1 MKIQVGQVKYK
12 GRDDYRVVYGTTD
25 AGKIYY
31 FLDDNALANG
41 NRIASTELVE
51 AIDNTFKPSHIG
63 VVAEGG
69 NEIIPFV
76 NKTVKLISD
85 GILLVEKVEPES
97 DAVKQAISLRN
108 DPTAATKLVST
119 PATIKSKIS
128 AVMSNEGRYVF
139 NDLFSEAYICDLNA
153 NPLVDGL
160 YSFIAIDPV
169 NNKIYLSKNN
179 PDEAISEFSIMP
191 TQVNNNA
198 VSDNNPIDVTSVNVS
213 SDTVENALGN
223 TQANNMETVQ
233 EVTTDSVPAV
243 PVVNEDATYQNN
255 NDNVTTSESVVN
267 NPVENQVSSDNGMD
281 ASTSQS
287 NVYTPSPL
295 ATDEVIPPVL
305 PDDLIAESQDN
316 SQAVQEEA
324 VTDEAS
330 SSVDVVND
338 VENTTQAISDSTE
351 EVSSANDENMN
362 SADNGSS
369 FFDSLSSLDTT
380 PVSDEESDEIDA
392 SESNEIVTE
401 ESETPVSENTE
412 DVKDDAL
419 ANEEEVNESASQ
431 ENNDQEINSAL
442 VDINEESENKE
453 ENVEEVAVA
462 AIDDVDSTLEEQS
475 TTDES
480 VTEEPVNDDSTDTDI
495 VNETDL
501 SNEEEV
507 SSKEIS
513 ETEEVNDSD
522 EVVDD
527 STSLD
532 SQDEDE
538 IKLNI
543 DDDSS
548 TREEVEDEK
557 QEEEEATQSEPVS
570 EVDSGA
576 ESEIEEA
583 PIEEAEPD
591 EIVTDDGALEEVVAE
606 PVEEIDSGYTYR
618 DLGRETESESDIYK
632 ESIPSYNDSSIRDYS
647 KEVNNLDKLIDND
660 YSSYGNLS
668 SVKAD
673 RIDTRDDYFD
683 ITPMAIQSERQD
695 NIMEAVAKS
704 MTELMKQN
712 REQKITII
720 QYHERLKRAESLKNS
735 IAEKAKEQAD
745 LIKALSGKVRS
756 LENTITKFETKSQ
769 LLESKVQDQDRIIAA
784 QDRELKNLRPQV
796 EGKEELAKLLK
807 DARVLLNDSSENYE
821 YEDSSY
827 YGRRA
832 A

>member
-31 FLDDNALANG
+31 FLDDTALKNG

-63 VVAEGG
+63 IVDESG
-69 NEIIPFV
+69 NEVIPFV

-119 PATIKSKIS
+119 PAAIKSKIS

-153 NPLVDGL
+153 KPLVDGL
-160 YSFIAIDPV
+160 YSFIAIDHI

-179 PDEAISEFSIMP
+179 PDEPISEFSIMP
-191 TQVNNNA
+191 TQVNNTS
-198 VSDNNPIDVTSVNVS
+198 VSDNNTIDVTSVNVS
-213 SDTVENALGN
+213 SAAVENALGN
-223 TQANNMETVQ
+223 TQVNNTEAVQ
-233 EVTTDSVPAV
+233 AVATDSI
-243 PVVNEDATYQNN
+243 PVAPIVNENVAT
-255 NDNVTTSESVVN
+255 SASVVN
-267 NPVENQVSSDNGMD
+267 NTVEDTVSSANGLD

-305 PDDLIAESQDN
+305 PDDLIAETQDTN
-316 SQAVQEEA
+316 QVAQEEI
-324 VTDEAS
+324 VNDEAALP
-330 SSVDVVND
+330 VDAVND
-338 VENTTQAISDSTE
+338 VENTITAISDSTE
-351 EVSSANDENMN
+351 DVVSSNDENMN

-380 PVSDEESDEIDA
+380 PVSDEKSDEIES
-392 SESNEIVTE
+392 SESNEIVEE
-401 ESETPVSENTE
+401 ESEKPVEENTD
-412 DVKDDAL
+412 DVKDASL
-419 ANEEEVNESASQ
+419 ATGDVVNESVSQ

-453 ENVEEVAVA
+453 ENSEEEVA
-462 AIDDVDSTLEEQS
+462 AIDDVDT
-475 TTDES
+475 
-480 VTEEPVNDDSTDTDI
+480 
-495 VNETDL
+495 VNENDL
-501 SNEEEV
+501 SNDEDV
-507 SSKEIS
+507 SSEEIS
-513 ETEEVNDSD
+513 ETEEVSDSD
-522 EVVDD
+522 KVVDD
-527 STSLD
+527 SYSLD

-543 DDDSS
+543 GE
-548 TREEVEDEK
+548 TVPIEEVEGEK
-557 QEEEEATQSEPVS
+557 QEEKEEVTQSEPVD
-570 EVDSGA
+570 EVENSD
-576 ESEIEEA
+576 EKEIEEI
-583 PIEEAEPD
+583 PIAEAEHD

-606 PVEEIDSGYTYR
+606 PVEEIDSGYTYK
-618 DLGRETESESDIYK
+618 DLGRETESDIYK
-632 ESIPSYNDSSIRDYS
+632 ESNPSYSDSSIRDYS
-647 KEVNNLDKLIDND
+647 KEVNKFDKLIDND
-660 YSSYGNLS
+660 YSNYGNLS

-683 ITPMAIQSERQD
+683 IPPMAIQSERQD

-704 MTELMKQN
+704 MTELMRQN
-712 REQKITII
+712 REQKVTII
-720 QYHERLKRAESLKNS
+720 QYHERLKRTESLKNS

-796 EGKEELAKLLK
+796 AGKEELAKLLK

-827 YGRRA
+827 YGRRVA
-832 A
+832 

>member
-31 FLDDNALANG
+31 FLDDTALKNG

-63 VVAEGG
+63 IVDESG
-69 NEIIPFV
+69 NEVIPFV

-119 PATIKSKIS
+119 PAAIKSKIS

-153 NPLVDGL
+153 KPLVDGL
-160 YSFIAIDPV
+160 YSFIAIDHI

-179 PDEAISEFSIMP
+179 PDEPISEFSIMP
-191 TQVNNNA
+191 TQVNNTS
-198 VSDNNPIDVTSVNVS
+198 VSDTNTIDVTSVNVS
-213 SDTVENALGN
+213 SDAVENALGN
-223 TQANNMETVQ
+223 TQVNNTEEVQ
-233 EVTTDSVPAV
+233 AVATDSI
-243 PVVNEDATYQNN
+243 PVAPIVNENVATS
-255 NDNVTTSESVVN
+255 DSVVN
-267 NPVENQVSSDNGMD
+267 NTVEDTVSSANGLD

-287 NVYTPSPL
+287 NVYTSSPL

-305 PDDLIAESQDN
+305 PDDLIAETQDTN
-316 SQAVQEEA
+316 QVAQEEI
-324 VTDEAS
+324 VNDEAALP
-330 SSVDVVND
+330 VDAVND
-338 VENTTQAISDSTE
+338 AENTIPATSDSTE
-351 EVSSANDENMN
+351 DVVSSNDENMN

-380 PVSDEESDEIDA
+380 PVSDEKSDEIES
-392 SESNEIVTE
+392 SESNEIVEE
-401 ESETPVSENTE
+401 ESEKLVEENTDDLKDASLATG
-412 DVKDDAL
+412 DV
-419 ANEEEVNESASQ
+419 VNESVSQ

-453 ENVEEVAVA
+453 ENSEEEVA
-462 AIDDVDSTLEEQS
+462 AIDDVDT
-475 TTDES
+475 
-480 VTEEPVNDDSTDTDI
+480 
-495 VNETDL
+495 VNENDL
-501 SNEEEV
+501 SNDEDV
-507 SSKEIS
+507 SSEEIS
-513 ETEEVNDSD
+513 ETEEVSDSD
-522 EVVDD
+522 KVVDD
-527 STSLD
+527 SDSLD

-543 DDDSS
+543 GE
-548 TREEVEDEK
+548 TVPIEEVEGEK
-557 QEEEEATQSEPVS
+557 QEEKEEVTQSEPVD
-570 EVDSGA
+570 EVENSD
-576 ESEIEEA
+576 EKEIEEI
-583 PIEEAEPD
+583 PITEAEHD

-606 PVEEIDSGYTYR
+606 PVEEIDSGYTYK
-618 DLGRETESESDIYK
+618 DLGRETESDIYK
-632 ESIPSYNDSSIRDYS
+632 ESNPSYSDSSIRDYS
-647 KEVNNLDKLIDND
+647 KEVNKFDKLIDND
-660 YSSYGNLS
+660 YSNYGNLS

-683 ITPMAIQSERQD
+683 IPPMAIQSERQD

-704 MTELMKQN
+704 MTELMRQN
-712 REQKITII
+712 REQKVTII
-720 QYHERLKRAESLKNS
+720 QYHERLKRTESLKNS

-796 EGKEELAKLLK
+796 AGKEELAKLLK

-827 YGRRA
+827 YGRRVA
-832 A
+832 

>member
-31 FLDDNALANG
+31 FLDDTALKNG

-63 VVAEGG
+63 IVDESG
-69 NEIIPFV
+69 NEVIPFV

-119 PATIKSKIS
+119 PAAIKSKIS

-153 NPLVDGL
+153 KPLVDGL
-160 YSFIAIDPV
+160 YSFIAIDHI

-179 PDEAISEFSIMP
+179 PDEPISEFSIMP
-191 TQVNNNA
+191 TQVNNTS
-198 VSDNNPIDVTSVNVS
+198 VSDNNTIDVTSVNVS
-213 SDTVENALGN
+213 SDAVENALGN
-223 TQANNMETVQ
+223 TQVNNTEEVQ
-233 EVTTDSVPAV
+233 AVATDSIPIA
-243 PVVNEDATYQNN
+243 PIVNENVAT
-255 NDNVTTSESVVN
+255 SASVVN
-267 NPVENQVSSDNGMD
+267 NTVEDTVSSANGLD

-305 PDDLIAESQDN
+305 PDDLIAETQDTN
-316 SQAVQEEA
+316 QVAQEEI
-324 VTDEAS
+324 VNDEAALP
-330 SSVDVVND
+330 VDAVND
-338 VENTTQAISDSTE
+338 VENTITAISDSTE
-351 EVSSANDENMN
+351 DVVSSNDENIN
-362 SADNGSS
+362 SVDNGSS

-380 PVSDEESDEIDA
+380 PVSDEKSDEIES
-392 SESNEIVTE
+392 SESNEIVEE
-401 ESETPVSENTE
+401 ESEKLVEENTD
-412 DVKDDAL
+412 DVKDASL
-419 ANEEEVNESASQ
+419 ATGDVVNESVSQ

-453 ENVEEVAVA
+453 ENSEEEVA
-462 AIDDVDSTLEEQS
+462 AIDDVDT
-475 TTDES
+475 
-480 VTEEPVNDDSTDTDI
+480 
-495 VNETDL
+495 VNENDL
-501 SNEEEV
+501 SNDEDV
-507 SSKEIS
+507 SSEEIS
-513 ETEEVNDSD
+513 ETEEVSDSD
-522 EVVDD
+522 KVVDD
-527 STSLD
+527 SDSLD

-543 DDDSS
+543 GE
-548 TREEVEDEK
+548 TVPIEEVEGEK
-557 QEEEEATQSEPVS
+557 QEEKEEVTQSEPVD
-570 EVDSGA
+570 EVENSD
-576 ESEIEEA
+576 EKEIEEI
-583 PIEEAEPD
+583 PIAEAEHD

-606 PVEEIDSGYTYR
+606 PVEEIDSGYTYK
-618 DLGRETESESDIYK
+618 DLGRETESDIYK
-632 ESIPSYNDSSIRDYS
+632 ESNPSYSDSSIRDYS
-647 KEVNNLDKLIDND
+647 KEVNKFDKLIDND
-660 YSSYGNLS
+660 YSNYGNLS

-683 ITPMAIQSERQD
+683 IPPMAIQSERQD

-704 MTELMKQN
+704 MTELMRQN
-712 REQKITII
+712 REQKVKII
-720 QYHERLKRAESLKNS
+720 QYHERLKRTESLKNS

-769 LLESKVQDQDRIIAA
+769 LLESKVQDQDRIIAV

-796 EGKEELAKLLK
+796 AGKEELAKLLK

-827 YGRRA
+827 YGRRVA
-832 A
+832 

>member
-31 FLDDNALANG
+31 FLDDTALKNG

-63 VVAEGG
+63 IVDESG
-69 NEIIPFV
+69 NEVIPFV

-119 PATIKSKIS
+119 PAAIKSKIS

-160 YSFIAIDPV
+160 YSFIAIDHI

-179 PDEAISEFSIMP
+179 PDEPISEFSIMS
-191 TQVNNNA
+191 TQINNTA
-198 VSDNNPIDVTSVNVS
+198 VSDNNTIDVTSVNVS
-213 SDTVENALGN
+213 SDAVENALGN
-223 TQANNMETVQ
+223 TQVNNTEEVQ
-233 EVTTDSVPAV
+233 AVATDSIPIA
-243 PVVNEDATYQNN
+243 PIVNENVATS
-255 NDNVTTSESVVN
+255 DSVVN
-267 NPVENQVSSDNGMD
+267 NTVEDTVSSANGLD

-287 NVYTPSPL
+287 KVYTPSPL

-305 PDDLIAESQDN
+305 PDDLIAETQDTN
-316 SQAVQEEA
+316 QVAQEEI
-324 VTDEAS
+324 VNDEAALP
-330 SSVDVVND
+330 VDAVND
-338 VENTTQAISDSTE
+338 VENTITAISDSTE
-351 EVSSANDENMN
+351 DVVSSNDENMN

-380 PVSDEESDEIDA
+380 PVSDEKSDEIES
-392 SESNEIVTE
+392 SESNEIVEE
-401 ESETPVSENTE
+401 ESEKLVEENTD
-412 DVKDDAL
+412 DVKDASL
-419 ANEEEVNESASQ
+419 ATGDVVNESVSQ

-453 ENVEEVAVA
+453 E
-462 AIDDVDSTLEEQS
+462 
-475 TTDES
+475 
-480 VTEEPVNDDSTDTDI
+480 
-495 VNETDL
+495 
-501 SNEEEV
+501 
-507 SSKEIS
+507 IS
-513 ETEEVNDSD
+513 ETEEVSDSD
-522 EVVDD
+522 KVVDD
-527 STSLD
+527 SDSLD

-543 DDDSS
+543 GE
-548 TREEVEDEK
+548 TVPIEEVEGEK
-557 QEEEEATQSEPVS
+557 QEEKEEVTQSEPVD
-570 EVDSGA
+570 EVENSD
-576 ESEIEEA
+576 EKEIEEI
-583 PIEEAEPD
+583 PIAEAEHD

-606 PVEEIDSGYTYR
+606 PVEEIDSGYTYK
-618 DLGRETESESDIYK
+618 DLGRETESDIYK
-632 ESIPSYNDSSIRDYS
+632 ESNPSYSDSSIRDYS
-647 KEVNNLDKLIDND
+647 KEVNKFDKLIDND
-660 YSSYGNLS
+660 YSNYGNLS

-683 ITPMAIQSERQD
+683 IPPMAIQSERQD

-704 MTELMKQN
+704 MTELMRQN
-712 REQKITII
+712 REQKVTII
-720 QYHERLKRAESLKNS
+720 QYHERLKRTESLKNS

-796 EGKEELAKLLK
+796 AGKEELAKLLK

-827 YGRRA
+827 YGRRVA
-832 A
+832 